1 MASTHTSLHYH
12 LIFSTKA
19 RAPAIEPNLRARI
32 HSYLGGVIR
41 GIEGVALDIGGT
53 ADHVH
58 LLVGLKPTHTL
69 ADVLRI
75 LKGDSSKWIHEELG
89 QRDFAWQEGYGAFTV
104 SKSDV
109 DAVRRYVRDQ
119 EEHHRKRSFQEE
131 YRALLERHGIE
142 FDERYL
148 W

>member
-1 MASTHTSLHYH
+1 MPSTHTSLHYH
-12 LIFSTKA
+12 LIFSTKE
-19 RAPAIEPNLRARI
+19 RAPSILPDLRGRMHA
-32 HSYLGGVIR
+32 YLGGVIR
-41 GIEGVALDIGGT
+41 GIGGVALDIGGT

-58 LLVGLKPTHTL
+58 LVVGLKPTHTL

-75 LKGDSSKWIHEELG
+75 LKADSSKCVHEELG
-89 QRDFAWQEGYGAFTV
+89 VKDFAWQEGYGAFTV
-104 SKSDV
+104 SKSDL
-109 DAVRRYVRDQ
+109 DAVGKYVQDQ

-131 YRALLERHGIE
+131 YRALLEKHGID

>member
-1 MASTHTSLHYH
+1 MPSTHTSLHYH
-12 LIFSTKA
+12 LIFSTKD
-19 RAPAIEPNLRARI
+19 RVPSIQPNLRARM
-32 HSYLGGVIR
+32 HAFLGGVIR
-41 GIEGVALDIGGT
+41 AHDGVALDVGGT

-58 LLVGLKPTHTL
+58 LVVGLKPTHTV
-69 ADVLRI
+69 ADVLRV
-75 LKGDSSKWIHEELG
+75 LKGDSSKWVHEELAL
-89 QRDFAWQEGYGAFTV
+89 QAFAWQEGYGAFTI
-104 SKSDV
+104 SKSDL
-109 DAVRRYVRDQ
+109 ASVRRYVQEQ